1 MRTPEEIQAL
11 RERAVELRQAGKS
24 LREIRQILGPMSN
37 ATLHQA
43 LRGVPPPEW
52 TRRPNAKDELR
63 AQARELR
70 GQGFDYEEIA
80 AQLSVSKGSVSL
92 WVRDLPVPERL
103 SYEETRK
110 RAAAGVQRYWEAER
124 RVRGRQRAAERDAAA
139 IEIGR
144 LTDREILIAG
154 AIAYWC
160 EGAKSKPY
168 RTSERVTF
176 INSDPALIQF
186 FLRFLQVAGVEPAD
200 LTFRVYIHERADAE
214 EAERFWLEFTDEAY
228 HGCLRIDV
236 RHSTALY
243 RKIDGWAGAA
253 MSATRL
259 GAIG

>member
-1 MRTPEEIQAL
+1 M
-11 RERAVELRQAGKS
+11 RQAGKS
-24 LREIRQILGPMSN
+24 LREIKQILGPMSN
-37 ATLHQA
+37 ATFTSA
-43 LRGVPPPEW
+43 LRGVPPPSGRAAR
-52 TRRPNAKDELR
+52 TLRTSFAPRPANCAVR
-63 AQARELR
+63 AS
-70 GQGFDYEEIA
+70 YKEIA

-103 SYEETRK
+103 SYEETPQ
-110 RAAAGVQRYWEAER
+110 A
-124 RVRGRQRAAERDAAA
+124 RGRRGSEVLERGGCAASAQPSVMRPP
-139 IEIGR
+139 EIGR

-214 EAERFWLEFTDEAY
+214 EAERFWLEFTWVATPRLGEHDEAY